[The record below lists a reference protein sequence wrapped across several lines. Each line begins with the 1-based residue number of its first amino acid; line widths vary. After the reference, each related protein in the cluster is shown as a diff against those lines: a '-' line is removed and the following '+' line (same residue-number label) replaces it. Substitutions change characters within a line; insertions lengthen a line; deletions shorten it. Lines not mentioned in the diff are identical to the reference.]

1 MRMGRLLVR
10 GATRSDR
17 VTAMAALACA
27 VTLGGC
33 EHGGRYIWAEAVPH
47 AIAAQEVGA
56 SIGPGDLISVRVWN
70 QEANSVDHVR
80 VRDDGRISMPFLN
93 DVEVAGVE
101 PQDLAR
107 RLEGKLKALIV
118 NPVVTVVIHE
128 RRPTRVTVAG
138 NVARPGIYDLE
149 ARSGVLSALATA
161 GGPTPFASSDGIYV
175 IRRGYYVDG
184 DPAPGRI
191 RFRYADLLHGVAA
204 AANFQLR
211 AGDTVV
217 VE

>member
-1 MRMGRLLVR
+1 MNGPNPSSLLPRAARL
-10 GATRSDR
+10 
-17 VTAMAALACA
+17 AALALLA
-27 VTLGGC
+27 AAAGC
-33 EHGGRYIWAEAVPH
+33 KTGAFVWVDAVPKTMLSADTTSDIH
-47 AIAAQEVGA
+47 AGDV
-56 SIGPGDLISVRVWN
+56 IGVRVWN